1 MRIREDLSWYESTKS
16 AYKLR
21 LSADGEAACIHLS
34 KAIALHKSASPDQA
48 VAQTKMALKIVR
60 QMLAQ
65 KTESRRT
72 LYCLFH
78 NLLFE
83 VEKHHGKHHG
93 KHDESVSD
101 EVQQLRLK
109 LK

>member
-1 MRIREDLSWYESTKS
+1 
-16 AYKLR
+16 
-21 LSADGEAACIHLS
+21 
-34 KAIALHKSASPDQA
+34 
-48 VAQTKMALKIVR
+48 MALKIVR

-65 KTESRRT
+65 EPESRRT

-83 VEKHHGKHHG
+83 VEKHRR

-109 LK
+109 LMPESMQQRVLDAKNN